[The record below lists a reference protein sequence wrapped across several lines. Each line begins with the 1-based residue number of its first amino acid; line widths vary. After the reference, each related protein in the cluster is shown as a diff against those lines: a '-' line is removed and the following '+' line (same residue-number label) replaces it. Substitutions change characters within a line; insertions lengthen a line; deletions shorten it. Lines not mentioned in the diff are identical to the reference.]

1 MIQIKHVALAGATG
15 NLGTSILDVLLKS
28 GDFII
33 TALKRVG
40 SESTFPTPVK
50 IVEVDYNSLERLT
63 VALKGQD
70 AVICTFGMGTDASVH
85 KQLIDAAIAANV
97 KRFIPS
103 EFSFDIMNR
112 LVRQLPIFEN
122 KLKVICHLEERAWN
136 SEMTYTYV
144 INSAFLD
151 WGFQHNFILD
161 ISQSKPTIF
170 GSGDELFSTTT
181 VSTAAKAVLG
191 VLKNYEE
198 TKNRAVYIHDAV
210 VSQNIL
216 LAIVKKYTPGKI
228 WRPMHVNL
236 GQLKD
241 DSDSNLEKG
250 TYDMST
256 LYSYLC
262 VALFSNGYGGRLE
275 QTDNELLGIKE
286 MTQNEI
292 EDVVKAHL
300 RSNS

>member
-1 MIQIKHVALAGATG
+1 
-15 NLGTSILDVLLKS
+15 VLLKS
-28 GDFII
+28 GDFIV

-40 SESTFPTPVK
+40 SESTFPTLVEN
-50 IVEVDYNSLERLT
+50 VEVDYGSLERLIL
-63 VALKGQD
+63 ALKGQD

-85 KQLIDAAIAANV
+85 KQLIDAAVAAKV

-103 EFSFDIMNR
+103 EFAFDIMNS

-122 KLKVICHLEERAWN
+122 KLKVICHLEERARD

-181 VSTAAKAVLG
+181 IRTAAKAVLG
-191 VLKNYEE
+191 VLKNSDK
-198 TKNRAVYIHDAV
+198 TKNRAVYIHDAI

-216 LAIVKKYTPGKI
+216 LAIVKKHTPGKI
-228 WRPMHVNL
+228 WRPMHVDL
-236 GQLKD
+236 RQLKV
-241 DSDSNLEKG
+241 DSDCNLEKG
-250 TYDMST
+250 NYDMST

-262 VALFSNGYGGRLE
+262 VALFSDGYGGRLE
-275 QTDNELLGIKE
+275 KTDNDLLGIKE
-286 MTQNEI
+286 MTQDEI
-292 EDVVKAHL
+292 EDIVKAHL
-300 RSNS
+300 KANS

>member
-1 MIQIKHVALAGATG
+1 M
-15 NLGTSILDVLLKS
+15 DVLLES
-28 GDFII
+28 GDFVV

-40 SESTFPTPVK
+40 SESTFPTPVQ
-50 IVEVDYNSLERLT
+50 IVEVDYGSLEQLT
-63 VALKGQD
+63 VALEGQD

-85 KQLIDAAIAANV
+85 KQLIDAAVAAKV

-103 EFSFDIMNR
+103 EFSFDVMNK
-112 LVRQLPIFEN
+112 LVRQLPVFEN
-122 KLKVICHLEERAWN
+122 KLKVICHLEERTYD

-161 ISQSKPTIF
+161 LSQNKPTIF
-170 GSGDELFSTTT
+170 GSGDQLFSTTT

-191 VLKNYEE
+191 VLKNYEK

-216 LAIVKKYTPGKI
+216 LGIVKKHTPGKL
-228 WRPMHVNL
+228 WEPVHVDL
-236 GQLKD
+236 RQLKV

-262 VALFSNGYGGRLE
+262 VALFSSGYGGRLE
-275 QTDNELLGIKE
+275 KTDNDLLGIKE
-286 MTQNEI
+286 MTHSEI
-292 EDVVKAHL
+292 EDIVRAHL
-300 RSNS
+300 KSNSH